1 MNKKLSLIFILA
13 IFLISFLTY
22 FNTIFNSF
30 THDDKFIVSENKI
43 FQNQKNLTFLFSN
56 DYFNISQEVSYRPVI
71 TLTYFVDY
79 KLFGINPIPYHIE
92 NIILHS
98 IVCILCYLLFLEF
111 FKNPIIS
118 FISTLLFI
126 VHPINSEVVNS
137 IGYREDALS
146 ALFFLIS
153 TLCFIKIFQL
163 VETRYIVSLQD
174 RTNCSKNQN
183 PQSNH
188 LNLIALLLITNLSFL
203 FGLFSKENCVML
215 PVIMFLYVVIFY
227 FNRRDTIYR
236 VSTRIIPSIFLIL
249 IFYFIIRF
257 SVIKFAGEE
266 RLNYIGGS
274 IVTSLITTSVIIM
287 RYFLLIIF
295 PLRLSIDYPINPISS
310 LLNPIFLFSFLVIIF
325 VFFLICKSLNRN
337 RTASFFLLWFFI
349 TLIPTM
355 NIIPILNP
363 MAERYLY
370 LPLIGLCGLVGSL
383 LLQTE
388 NVVNAEMCLETG
400 THNVRSLQKRKGKQK
415 YFVSFLL
422 IISVLFM
429 LRTFIRNSDW
439 KDDITLAKKTIQ
451 TTPNSMKSHYNL
463 GYYYLKANVL
473 SQAEEEFK
481 KAIEIDKNYAPA
493 YNNLGLIY
501 KELGNND
508 KALQY
513 YLKTLEID
521 KNYIHTQFNLGNLYQ
536 EIGEYDKAILYYQ
549 NALQLDKKYFGANVN
564 LGNVYL
570 KLGDYDKA
578 IEYYKKALE
587 IEPENTDVK
596 ENFKI
601 AEDLKRNTK
610 P

>member
-1 MNKKLSLIFILA
+1 MNKKLTLIIIFA
-13 IFLISFLTY
+13 IIFISFLTY

-56 DYFNISQEVSYRPVI
+56 DYFNISQEVSYRPIV
-71 TLTYFVDY
+71 TLTYFIDY
-79 KLFGINPIPYHIE
+79 KLFGLNPIPYHIE
-92 NIILHS
+92 NIVLHS
-98 IVCILCYLLFLEF
+98 IVCILSYFLFLEF

-118 FISTLLFI
+118 FISTLLFL

-153 TLCFIKIFQL
+153 TLYFMRIIRCI
-163 VETRYIVSLQD
+163 ETQSIASLQTHH
-174 RTNCSKNQN
+174 R
-183 PQSNH
+183 
-188 LNLIALLLITNLSFL
+188 NLISLLLIVNLSFL

-215 PVIMFLYVVIFY
+215 PVIMFLYIVIFY

-236 VSTRIIPSIFLIL
+236 ASTRIIPSIFLIL

-257 SVIKFAGEE
+257 AVIKFAGES
-266 RLNYIGGS
+266 RLNYIEGS
-274 IVTSLITTSVIIM
+274 IFLSLITTSVIII

-295 PLRLSIDYPINPISS
+295 PLKLSIDYPINPISS
-310 LLNPIFLFSFLVIIF
+310 PLNPIFLFSFLVIIL
-325 VFFLICKSLNRN
+325 VFFLIYKFSNRN
-337 RTASFFLLWFFI
+337 KTAGFFSLWFFI

-355 NIIPILNP
+355 NFIPILNP

-383 LLQTE
+383 LSQTQ
-388 NVVNAEMCLETG
+388 NIGNAEMRSENG
-400 THNVRSLQKRKGKQK
+400 THNVRSLQKRNEKQK
-415 YFVSFLL
+415 YFIPFLF
-422 IISVLFM
+422 IISALFM
-429 LRTFIRNSDW
+429 FRTFIRNSDW

-451 TTPNSMKSHYNL
+451 TTPNSVKSHYNL

-473 SQAEEEFK
+473 SRAEEEFR

-521 KNYIHTQFNLGNLYQ
+521 KNYIHTQFNLGNFYQ
-536 EIGEYDKAILYYQ
+536 DIGEYDKAILYYQ
-549 NALQLDKKYFGANVN
+549 NTLQLDKKYFGANVN

-570 KLGDYDKA
+570 KLRNYDKA

-601 AEDLKRNTK
+601 VEDLKRNTK